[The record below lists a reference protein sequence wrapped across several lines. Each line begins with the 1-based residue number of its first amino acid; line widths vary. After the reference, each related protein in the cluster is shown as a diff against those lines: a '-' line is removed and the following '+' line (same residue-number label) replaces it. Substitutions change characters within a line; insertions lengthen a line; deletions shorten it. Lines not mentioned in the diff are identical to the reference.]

1 MNVFNQYARYYD
13 LFYRDKDYAGEAA
26 YVGGLLR
33 QHAPQALKLLNLGC
47 GSGRHDR
54 ELLQQGYRITGVD
67 CSTEMLTTARRES
80 SGLEGLDYH
89 AGDIRSIR
97 LDRQYDAVVSLFHVI
112 SYQTTNDD
120 LLAAFA
126 AARAH
131 LASGGVFIFDC
142 WYGPGVLTDRPVV
155 RTRRYEDAEVAVT
168 RTARPVMYPD
178 LDVVAVQYQLDIQ
191 HKADG
196 RSEQVGEIHRMR
208 YLFQPE
214 LQLLLSLTGFA
225 VIEAQEWLSGTAL
238 ALDTW
243 NAVFVCRATNHRAG
257 S

>member
-1 MNVFNQYARYYD
+1 MSVFNEYARFYD

-26 YVGGLLR
+26 YVGDLLR
-33 QHAPQALKLLNLGC
+33 QHAPQAVELLNLGC

-54 ELLQQGYRITGVD
+54 ELLRQGYRISGVD

-126 AARAH
+126 TARAH
-131 LASGGVFIFDC
+131 LAAGGVFIFDC
-142 WYGPGVLTDRPVV
+142 WYGPGVLTDRPEV
-155 RTRRYEDAEVAVT
+155 RTRRYEDDEVAVT
-168 RTARPVMYPD
+168 RSAHPVMHPD

-191 HKADG
+191 HKPG
-196 RSEQVGEIHRMR
+196 GSTEQVGEIHRMR

-214 LQLLLSLTGFA
+214 LQLLLSLTGFV
-225 VIEAQEWLSGTAL
+225 VIEAQEWLSGKPLT
-238 ALDTW
+238 LDTW
-243 NAVFVCRATNHRAG
+243 NAVFVCRAADSR
-257 S
+257 SCK